1 MNLTRRETAQLTG
14 VWLALAMLRWLAA
27 LPLNQPRIFRD
38 ELLHWQLARSFAL
51 GKAFLVSGQAAD
63 YPAVLYPSLLGPAFL
78 APNPHAAFHVAQL
91 LNALMFSA
99 VALSAYAL
107 ARELGGHRAA
117 LAVGALA
124 ALVPAGA
131 YSALIM
137 EENLYY
143 PLFVLSCWLGL
154 RVLAR
159 GEMRDAAACAVAL
172 VLTYFAKPLAVPL
185 VAAYAGV
192 VVLWALVAWRA
203 PSREEGPSLAGL
215 AIRAAP
221 VVAFGAMLLVRHAL
235 STRGAPAAEQGSVVL
250 GRFYAEEMG
259 GPLLPPLVPLVKV
272 VLSLVL
278 ALALGAGVAPAVA
291 MLGGWRERLADRRR
305 LWLTVLALAIAAVYA
320 LAAARHTLLLNQMP
334 KIHERYVF
342 AVAPLFIALFLTA
355 DARPLR
361 HATTIAV
368 GCALLAAMLAI
379 LDRFA
384 LRDNAWIT
392 APSLTLPWLLR
403 DRVGSGVVL
412 ALLVGAGAAV
422 VCRGARREGG
432 RRPTLRRAAWIAAPL
447 LVLNVGWYLF
457 VYHIQ
462 AMLQP
467 IVRTVDAL
475 ERRTPSGALVT
486 LVAREDA
493 PPMQMLAW
501 YAKFWLQERATIY
514 WAGAGAPPSYADTS
528 GPAKNVVHAT
538 MPAYLVGVR
547 GIESLCPG
555 AAPEPSLAPDPAL
568 GVEVLSVPRSGC
580 RATSSPSP
588 RAP

>member
-1 MNLTRRETAQLTG
+1 
-14 VWLALAMLRWLAA
+14 
-27 LPLNQPRIFRD
+27 
-38 ELLHWQLARSFAL
+38 
-51 GKAFLVSGQAAD
+51 
-63 YPAVLYPSLLGPAFL
+63 
-78 APNPHAAFHVAQL
+78 
-91 LNALMFSA
+91 
-99 VALSAYAL
+99 
-107 ARELGGHRAA
+107 
-117 LAVGALA
+117 
-124 ALVPAGA
+124 
-131 YSALIM
+131 
-137 EENLYY
+137 
-143 PLFVLSCWLGL
+143 
-154 RVLAR
+154 
-159 GEMRDAAACAVAL
+159 
-172 VLTYFAKPLAVPL
+172 
-185 VAAYAGV
+185 
-192 VVLWALVAWRA
+192 
-203 PSREEGPSLAGL
+203 
-215 AIRAAP
+215 
-221 VVAFGAMLLVRHAL
+221 
-235 STRGAPAAEQGSVVL
+235 
-250 GRFYAEEMG
+250 
-259 GPLLPPLVPLVKV
+259 
-272 VLSLVL
+272 
-278 ALALGAGVAPAVA
+278 

-555 AAPEPSLAPDPAL
+555 ATPEPSLAPDSAL

>member
-1 MNLTRRETAQLTG
+1 MNVTRREGAQLTT
-14 VWLALAMLRWLAA
+14 VWLVLAALRWLAA
-27 LPLNQPRIFRD
+27 LPLDQPRIFRD

-51 GKAFLVSGQAAD
+51 GEAFLVSGQAAG

-78 APNPHAAFHVAQL
+78 APDPHVAFHIAQA

-99 VALSAYAL
+99 AALSAYAL
-107 ARELGGHRAA
+107 ARELGGHREA

-143 PLFVLSCWLGL
+143 PLFVLSCWLCL

-159 GEMRDAAACAVAL
+159 GEARDAAACAVAL

-192 VVLWALVAWRA
+192 VALWAFVALRA
-203 PSREEGPSLAGL
+203 APREEGSPLAAL
-215 AIRAAP
+215 AVRAAP
-221 VVAFGAMLLVRHAL
+221 VLAFGAMLLVRHAL
-235 STRGAPAAEQGSVVL
+235 STRGAPAAGGGSVVL

-259 GPLLPPLVPLVKV
+259 GPLVPPLVPLAKV
-272 VLSLVL
+272 VLALVL
-278 ALALGAGVAPAVA
+278 ALALGTGIAPLMA
-291 MLGGWRERLADRRR
+291 MLGGWRERVTDRRR
-305 LWLTVLALAIAAVYA
+305 LWLTLLALAIAAVYA
-320 LAAARHTLLLNQMP
+320 LAAARHTLLLNGMP

-342 AVAPLFIALFLTA
+342 AVAPLFITLFLTA

-361 HATTIAV
+361 RGTTIAL
-368 GCALLAAMLAI
+368 GCAVLGALVAI

-412 ALLVGAGAAV
+412 GLLVGGGAAL
-422 VCRGARREGG
+422 VCWGARREAG
-432 RRPTLRRAAWIAAPL
+432 RRPTFERAAWIAAPL
-447 LVLNVGWYLF
+447 LPLNVGWYLF
-457 VYHIQ
+457 LYHIQ
-462 AMLQP
+462 GMLQP

-475 ERRTPSGALVT
+475 ETHTPNGARVT

-493 PPMQMLAW
+493 PPMRMLAW
-501 YAKFWLQERATIY
+501 YTKFWLQERATIY
-514 WAGAGAPPSYADTS
+514 WAGTGAAPSYADTS
-528 GPAKNVVHAT
+528 GPAANAVRST
-538 MPAYLVGVR
+538 MPAYLVGTS

-555 AAPEPSLAPDPAL
+555 AAPQPALTPDPTL
-568 GVEVLSVPRSGC
+568 GVQVLAVPKTGCQPSGPDSG
-580 RATSSPSP
+580 AH
-588 RAP
+588 

>member
-1 MNLTRRETAQLTG
+1 MNLSRREGAQLTV
-14 VWLALAMLRWLAA
+14 VWLVIATLRWLAA
-27 LPLNQPRIFRD
+27 LPLHQPRIFRD

-51 GKAFLVSGQAAD
+51 GKAFLVSGQVVD

-78 APNPHAAFHVAQL
+78 ASNPHVAFHVAQG

-107 ARELGGHRAA
+107 ARELAGHREA

-124 ALVPAGA
+124 AIVPAGG

-143 PLFVLSCWLGL
+143 PLFVLSCWLCL

-159 GEMRDAAACAVAL
+159 GDMRDAAACAVAL
-172 VLTYFAKPLAVPL
+172 VLAYFAKPLAVPL

-192 VVLWALVAWRA
+192 AVLWMLLTLRA
-203 PSREEGPSLAGL
+203 RRRDEGSVLAAF

-235 STRGAPAAEQGSVVL
+235 TAHGAPEGREGAVL
-250 GRFYAEEMG
+250 GRFYTDELG
-259 GPLLPPLVPLVKV
+259 GPLIPPIVTLGKV
-272 VLSLVL
+272 VLALTL
-278 ALALGAGVAPAVA
+278 AIALGAGIAPVVA
-291 MLGGWRERLADRRR
+291 MLGGWRERVADRRR
-305 LWLTVLALAIAAVYA
+305 LWLTVLAFVVTAVYA
-320 LAAARHTLLLNQMP
+320 FAAARHTLVINDVP

-355 DARPLR
+355 GSRSR
-361 HATTIAV
+361 GSVRTIAL
-368 GCALLAAMLAI
+368 GCAVLAALVAI

-403 DRVGSGVVL
+403 DRVGGGVAL
-412 ALLVGAGAAV
+412 GLLVGAGAAV
-422 VCRGARREGG
+422 VCWGARRDAG
-432 RRPTLRRAAWIAAPL
+432 RRPTFHRAAWIAAPL

-457 VYHIQ
+457 LYHIQ
-462 AMLQP
+462 GMLQP

-475 ERRTPSGALVT
+475 ETRTPSGALVT

-493 PPMQMLAW
+493 PPIQMLAW
-501 YAKFWLQERATIY
+501 YTKFWLQERATIY
-514 WAGAGAPPSYADTS
+514 WAGSGAPPSFADVS
-528 GPAKNVVHAT
+528 GPAANAVRAT
-538 MPAYLVGVR
+538 MPAYLVGTN
-547 GIESLCPG
+547 GIESLCPN
-555 AAPEPSLAPDPAL
+555 AAPQPAL
-568 GVEVLSVPRSGC
+568 ADPTLGVKVLAVPATGCQISPPDSVAR
-580 RATSSPSP
+580 
-588 RAP
+588 

>member
-1 MNLTRRETAQLTG
+1 MNLSRREGAQLTA
-14 VWLALAMLRWLAA
+14 VWLAIAALRWLAA

-51 GKAFLVSGQAAD
+51 GKAFLVSGQVVD

-78 APNPHAAFHVAQL
+78 ASNPHVAFHVAQG

-99 VALSAYAL
+99 AALSGYAL
-107 ARELGGHRAA
+107 TRELAGHRRA

-143 PLFVLSCWLGL
+143 PLFVLSCWLCL

-159 GEMRDAAACAVAL
+159 GEVRDAAACAVAL

-192 VVLWALVAWRA
+192 VALWTLITLRTRG
-203 PSREEGPSLAGL
+203 REEGSTLAAF

-235 STRGAPAAEQGSVVL
+235 TAHGAPEGREGAVL
-250 GRFYAEEMG
+250 GRFYTDELG
-259 GPLLPPLVPLVKV
+259 GPLVPPIVPLGKV
-272 VLSLVL
+272 VL
-278 ALALGAGVAPAVA
+278 ALALAIALGAGIAPLVA
-291 MLGGWRERLADRRR
+291 MLGGWRERVADRRR
-305 LWLTVLALAIAAVYA
+305 LWLTLLALVVAAVYA
-320 LAAARHTLLLNQMP
+320 FAAARHTLVINAMP

-342 AVAPLFIALFLTA
+342 AVAPLFMALFLTA
-355 DARPLR
+355 DSRPLR
-361 HATTIAV
+361 RVTTIAV
-368 GCALLAAMLAI
+368 GCAVLAALVAV

-403 DRVGSGVVL
+403 DRVGSSVVL
-412 ALLVGAGAAV
+412 GLLVGLGAAV
-422 VCRGARREGG
+422 VCWGARREAGG
-432 RRPTLRRAAWIAAPL
+432 RPTLERAAWIAAPL

-457 VYHIQ
+457 LYHIQ
-462 AMLQP
+462 GMLQP

-475 ERRTPSGALVT
+475 ETQTESGALVT

-514 WAGAGAPPSYADTS
+514 WAGSGAPPSYADAS
-528 GPAKNVVHAT
+528 GPAENVVHAT
-538 MPAYLVGVR
+538 MPAYLVGPR
-547 GIESLCPG
+547 GSESFCPG
-555 AAPEPSLAPDPAL
+555 ATPVPALTPDPTL
-568 GVEVLSVPRSGC
+568 GVEVLSVPPSGC
-580 RATSSPSP
+580 RTTPAS
-588 RAP
+588 APAP